1 MFYHEILLLEMVALM
16 VGCKKYKIQYE
27 LKQEIKTI
35 ITANLRRVQKFQQKI
50 KFIFSIQIL
59 FTTQL

>member
-1 MFYHEILLLEMVALM
+1 M

-27 LKQEIKTI
+27 LKQEIKNNYNCKLKEGT
-35 ITANLRRVQKFQQKI
+35 KI
-50 KFIFSIQIL
+50 SAKNQKFIFSIQIL